1 LSCSVLLRAVLSVC
15 DTPWLWRW
23 LLVLTAVSGSCGVRV
38 IGGVTGVCG
47 TVRVAAKTISVLL
60 GRAVELVVFPS
71 ERARLDRAEP
81 DVVLCV
87 GVTAALRLATGT
99 IGGAV
104 RGAFFGFAAL
114 RLITTAALRGI
125 AALHPTGAS
134 GARRFRPVIVVDMGG
149 GGFAVDDWVGRELR
163 VGDDLIVR
171 VIVTIPCCV
180 IAVLARGGLPG
191 FRDVLRVLARLRRV
205 VALPAVGSRPC
216 AGIYARVLRPGR
228 FRPGDPVR
236 AV

>member
-1 LSCSVLLRAVLSVC
+1 MR

-60 GRAVELVVFPS
+60 GRAVELVVFPP

-81 DVVLCV
+81 DAVLCV

-99 IGGAV
+99 IGGVV
-104 RGAFFGFAAL
+104 RGAFFGF
-114 RLITTAALRGI
+114 AALRGI

-134 GARRFRPVIVVDMGG
+134 GARR
-149 GGFAVDDWVGRELR
+149 
-163 VGDDLIVR
+163 
-171 VIVTIPCCV
+171 
-180 IAVLARGGLPG
+180 
-191 FRDVLRVLARLRRV
+191 LRR
-205 VALPAVGSRPC
+205 APFPARH
-216 AGIYARVLRPGR
+216 RRRRRRR
-228 FRPGDPVR
+228 FRR
-236 AV
+236 